1 MAQQAA
7 SNSIGSP
14 FIELQTIDSTNK
26 YAMELIHAGMAQH
39 GMAVFSHSQ
48 TAGKGQRNKNWI
60 AETRANIA
68 ISFIIKPGSLQ
79 VYEQFYLSA
88 AIAMAVHEFFSSYA
102 GDETKIKWPNDL
114 YWRDRKA
121 GGILIESVISSS
133 QSADS
138 NQSVR
143 TPLEQSELVSSQSA
157 SSSLITHH
165 SSSQW
170 QWAVIGIGIN
180 INQTKFPNDLPN
192 PVSLKQITG
201 KTFEPIQ
208 LAKELPDFINRNLH
222 LLLDG
227 KKKEIIQH
235 YNQVLYKLNEQ
246 VKLKQ
251 GNRVFDVIIKGV
263 SSSGKLLT
271 THAFDEEFDFGAVEW
286 LIEKTN

>member
-48 TAGKGQRNKNWI
+48 TAGKGQRNKKWK
-60 AETRANIA
+60 AEPRANIA
-68 ISFIIKPGSLQ
+68 MSFIIKPGSLQ
-79 VYEQFYLSA
+79 VYEQFHLSA

-121 GGILIESVISSS
+121 GGILIESVIGSHPSANENTVVS
-133 QSADS
+133 QSPVNS
-138 NQSVR
+138 
-143 TPLEQSELVSSQSA
+143 
-157 SSSLITHH
+157 
-165 SSSQW
+165 W

-208 LAKELPDFINRNLH
+208 LAKELPDFINRNFH
-222 LLLDG
+222 LLLEG

-235 YNQVLYKLNEQ
+235 YNQALYKLNEQ
-246 VKLKQ
+246 VKLKE

-263 SSSGKLLT
+263 SSSGELLT

>member
-1 MAQQAA
+1 LAQQAA

-39 GMAVFSHSQ
+39 GMAVFSHAQ

-60 AETRANIA
+60 TETRANIA
-68 ISFIIKPGSLQ
+68 ISFIIRPGLLQ

-88 AIAMAVHEFFSSYA
+88 AIAIAVHEFFSGYA

-121 GGILIESVISSS
+121 GGILIESVIGSPAPVNENTVDNRSPVNS
-133 QSADS
+133 
-138 NQSVR
+138 
-143 TPLEQSELVSSQSA
+143 
-157 SSSLITHH
+157 
-165 SSSQW
+165 W

-180 INQTKFPNDLPN
+180 INQTKFSNDLPN

-208 LAKELPDFINRNLH
+208 LAEELCDFIDRKFH
-222 LLLDG
+222 LLHDG
-227 KKKEIIQH
+227 KKKEIMQH

-251 GNRVFDVIIKGV
+251 ENRVFDVIIKGV

-271 THAFDEEFDFGAVEW
+271 THAFDEEFDFGSVEW
-286 LIEKTN
+286 IIEKVK